1 MPTIKVLK
9 PFAFAHGGCHVE
21 EFVVG
26 QVVETT
32 DECAAVAL
40 AEGWAEQLG
49 EPVEPSRGEIAP
61 ADGQVADA
69 SADFADTQPAE
80 TAALPAAPET
90 ADAAPKRRKA

>member
-1 MPTIKVLK
+1 MPKIILK
-9 PFAFAHGGCHVE
+9 ASIEWYERGYERREYAAGEADVS
-21 EFVVG
+21 
-26 QVVETT
+26 

-49 EPVEPSRGEIAP
+49 EPVQPSRGAIAP
-61 ADGQVADA
+61 ADGQVAAA

-80 TAALPAAPET
+80 TAALPGAPET